1 MVPGVIALLLLFIP
15 AILMALGIVR
25 EKELGSITNLYV
37 TPVTRL
43 EFLLGKQIPYVILGG
58 ANFLLMAVMAV
69 VVFGVPIKGS
79 FATLALG
86 AFLYLLASTAL
97 GLLMSAFTRSQIAAL
112 FATAIMTMLPAVQF
126 SGLMQPVSS
135 LESSGAL
142 MGRFFPTTYFLQI
155 SVGAFTKALS
165 FHDMADK
172 IGTLAL
178 FFPVLLALSASLL
191 RKQER

>member
-1 MVPGVIALLLLFIP
+1 MLMTIM
-15 AILMALGIVR
+15 AI
-25 EKELGSITNLYV
+25 
-37 TPVTRL
+37 
-43 EFLLGKQIPYVILGG
+43 
-58 ANFLLMAVMAV
+58 

-86 AFLYLLASTAL
+86 AFLYVLASTAL

-135 LESSGAL
+135 LESSGAFI
-142 MGRFFPTTYFLQI
+142 GRVFPTTYFLQI

-165 FHDMADK
+165 FRDLADQ
-172 IGTLAL
+172 IGALAL
-178 FFPVLLALSASLL
+178 FFPVLLALSAALL
-191 RKQER
+191 PKQER